1 MKMLFNIPKAYFT
14 EVTQHGYPGTGQF
27 QIISSGDERPVFS
40 QIDIFFVFFFFF
52 FKASVNGDCNL
63 NPWL

>member
-40 QIDIFFVFFFFF
+40 QIDIFIVFFCLFVL
-52 FKASVNGDCNL
+52 SL
-63 NPWL
+63 Q